1 MEFTVQ
7 CEESGGQ
14 VLDKESDGRVS
25 IMFAVQCEESGSQV
39 PNTADSSCTVKRKEP
54 ESSGQVTRICKGK
67 CEKCGKHKA
76 PVSTNYVFYITFK
89 KLYMYL
95 TL

>member
-14 VLDKESDGRVS
+14 VLNKESDGRVS
-25 IMFAVQCEESGSQV
+25 IMSAVQCEESGGQV

-54 ESSGQVTRICKGK
+54 ESGALEVTRICKKGK
-67 CEKCGKHKA
+67 YKKCGKHKA
-76 PVSTNYVFYITFK
+76 SVSTKYGF
-89 KLYMYL
+89 
-95 TL
+95 